1 MVRPHVKGTK
11 KPYGGFDWFSLR
23 VAGLAR
29 SIQSKFYIH
38 SCTTRYC
45 LLNRRPQLDFTLL
58 QLYAFPHNL
67 LCAFLL
73 HP

>member
-1 MVRPHVKGTK
+1 LQDNIYHNNHVGRIWCEMIRPHVKGSK
-11 KPYGGFDWFSLR
+11 KPWGGFDWFSLR

-45 LLNRRPQLDFTLL
+45 LLNR
-58 QLYAFPHNL
+58 
-67 LCAFLL
+67 
-73 HP
+73 